1 MNGEMRK
8 EEAKNSVVTR
18 RITICKSSITAVS
31 RNSMVSFKCS
41 ISFNESLEKVKL
53 FSKFSKSSEKSN
65 FKGI

>member
-31 RNSMVSFKCS
+31 RNSMVSF
-41 ISFNESLEKVKL
+41 
-53 FSKFSKSSEKSN
+53 N
-65 FKGI
+65 FVGVHIDIRCRSTSPYKR